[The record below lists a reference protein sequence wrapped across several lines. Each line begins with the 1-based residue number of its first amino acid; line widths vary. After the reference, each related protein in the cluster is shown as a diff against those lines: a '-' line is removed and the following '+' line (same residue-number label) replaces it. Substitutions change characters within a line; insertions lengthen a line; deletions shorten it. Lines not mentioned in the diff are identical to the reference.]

1 MTKFLFFQSFAD
13 QVGRL
18 IENEADFRAIAQNR
32 QLIAKIREIRG
43 LVKDGRDG
51 EAQKKK
57 ADLPLI
63 YFFGTRKEGVTKG
76 RKAADLDDMGIFT
89 GHDYD
94 ELPPGATLRQVLGL
108 IVKKIHDAGYDWK
121 ELLALVVLSPRHTEE
136 HPRFRVLLRVPE
148 ELRTGDTKGD
158 AERME
163 ALINLEEYGIHS
175 DPGCKPTKARPWYM
189 VDEASIHYLNA
200 RVLFGSETE
209 PVTTAPASV
218 QLCECHGEEPFG
230 DCPPVQAVP
239 RAKPAT
245 ATASAKPV
253 TTKQPKAKED
263 GYVHH
268 YCPQEQAF
276 RYRLDEIEEAIPD
289 IIERY
294 LNLLFDGDPALD
306 VEGQR
311 NANLFQAAC
320 GLRYLD
326 LTADELAAEL
336 VSFTTL
342 DEEEVKRTV
351 NSAYAQPWE
360 EHGSYK
366 LSLAVHEVK
375 ALLGSQNREETEECI
390 EGGSQDAVVEEIEP
404 QSAGDEPSDGD
415 GDGNGNGD
423 GDGGNDED
431 ESFRVEFNSPL
442 PPVLQLVADQLPS
455 RLHPAVLSTV
465 FAGLATLLR
474 EVYVVNYDGG
484 TQHVGNFIFL
494 TLGPHGQGKS
504 FTDRVNRAILRDV
517 QASDYAS
524 REKINDYKEK
534 KETVSATGK
543 RVALPKKAYVQIIG
557 DDFTSA
563 GLNQALDMA
572 YKNGPNAPLLW
583 MLSEL
588 DLLGSFCTSRT
599 LTTSLLRKTFDN
611 DRIGTLR
618 ATQKSVDCPLNMSVT
633 ISSTVDKARTW
644 FKADHLLN
652 GTVDRLSIALVPP
665 RETLLKDP
673 IRRDFETVIYEG
685 MKPYVKRLQAAH
697 DKLYNVPE
705 IKEFGENL
713 TIKMGEM
720 CKLHNIPEMVSFIGR
735 RVDVAVRMACILYIC
750 EGDKWTKE
758 IEDFVTTISFSQ
770 LCIMANLW
778 LNVLKKSQAKEVVL
792 NNLPDHEKI
801 WRLLQDEFTKQDL
814 IDVTTK
820 VTGIKPDEKKVDNKL
835 RQWKCRGKI
844 DKIEQTGTS
853 EEKDKEKIKWR
864 KKLLTDDQSDA

>member
-1 MTKFLFFQSFAD
+1 MIKFLFCQSFAD

-18 IENEADFRAIAQNR
+18 IENEADFRALAQDR
-32 QLIAKIREIRG
+32 QLIAKIREIRD
-43 LVKDGRDG
+43 LVKDGRDE

-94 ELPPGATLRQVLGL
+94 ELPPGATLQQVLGL
-108 IVKKIHDAGYDWK
+108 IAKKIHDAGYDWK
-121 ELLALVVLSPRHTEE
+121 KLLALVVLSPRHTEE

-148 ELRTGDTKGD
+148 ELRTGDTKKD

-163 ALINLEEYGIHS
+163 ALINLEEYSIHP
-175 DPGCKPTKARPWYM
+175 DPACKPTPARPWYM

-209 PVTTAPASV
+209 PVTNAPAPV

-239 RAKPAT
+239 RAKPTT
-245 ATASAKPV
+245 ATALAKPV
-253 TTKQPKAKED
+253 TTKQPKAKDD

-276 RYRLDEIEEAIPD
+276 RYRLDDIEEAIPD
-289 IIERY
+289 IIEHY
-294 LNLLFDGDPALD
+294 LDLLFDGDPALD

-336 VSFTTL
+336 MPFTTL

-351 NSAYAQPWE
+351 NSAYGQPWE
-360 EHGSYK
+360 ENGSYK
-366 LSLAVHEVK
+366 LSLAVREVK
-375 ALLGSQNREETEECI
+375 AALLGLQNREETEECI
-390 EGGSQDAVVEEIEP
+390 EGGSHQDAVEEIEP
-404 QSAGDEPSDGD
+404 TDGD

-423 GDGGNDED
+423 GDGNDED

-442 PPVLQLVADQLPS
+442 PPVLQLVADQVPS
-455 RLHPAVLSTV
+455 RLHPAVLNTV
-465 FAGLATLLR
+465 FAGLATFLR
-474 EVYVVNYDGG
+474 EVYVVGYEGG

-517 QASDYAS
+517 QENDRAS

-534 KETVSATGK
+534 KETASATGK
-543 RVALPKKAYVQIIG
+543 RAVAPKKAYVQLIG
-557 DDFTSA
+557 DDFTTA
-563 GLNQALDMA
+563 GLYQALDMA

-588 DLLGSFCTSRT
+588 DLLGSLSTSKAQA
-599 LTTSLLRKTFDN
+599 TSLLREIFDN
-611 DRIGTLR
+611 ARRGSER

-633 ISSTVDKARTW
+633 ISSTVDRARTW
-644 FKADHLLN
+644 FKGEHLTN

-665 RETLLKDP
+665 RETLLRDP
-673 IRRDFETVIYEG
+673 VRPDFETKIYEG
-685 MKPYVKRLQAAH
+685 MKPYVKLLQAAH
-697 DKLYNVPE
+697 GKTYDVPE
-705 IKEFGENL
+705 IKEFGKNL

-735 RVDVAVRMACILYIC
+735 RVDAAVRMACILYIC

-758 IEDFVTTISFSQ
+758 IEDFITTISFSQ
-770 LCIMANLW
+770 LRIMANLW
-778 LNVLKKSQAKEVVL
+778 LNVLKKSQDKEVVL

-801 WRLLQDEFTKQDL
+801 WRLLPDEFTKQDL

-820 VTGIKPDEKKVDNKL
+820 VTGITPNMKKVDNKL

-844 DKIEQTGTS
+844 DKIEQAGTS
-853 EEKDKEKIKWR
+853 EEKDKDKVKWR

>member
-1 MTKFLFFQSFAD
+1 MIS
-13 QVGRL
+13 
-18 IENEADFRAIAQNR
+18 
-32 QLIAKIREIRG
+32 KIREIRG
-43 LVKDGRDG
+43 LVMDGHDE

-63 YFFGTRKEGVTKG
+63 YFFGTRKEGVTRG

-94 ELPPGATLRQVLGL
+94 ELPPGATLRQVLSL
-108 IVKKIHDAGYDWK
+108 IVQKIHNAGYDWK

-148 ELRTGDTKGD
+148 ELRTGDTKKD

-163 ALINLEEYGIHS
+163 ALISLEEYGIHS

-189 VDEASIHYLNA
+189 VDETSIHYLNA

-209 PVTTAPASV
+209 PVTTAPASG

-230 DCPPVQAVP
+230 DCPPVQA
-239 RAKPAT
+239 KPVT

-253 TTKQPKAKED
+253 TTKQPKAKDD

-276 RYRLDEIEEAIPD
+276 RYRLDAIEEGIPD

-311 NANLFQAAC
+311 NASLFQAAC

-326 LTADELAAEL
+326 LTADELAGEL

-360 EHGSYK
+360 ENGSYK
-366 LSLAVHEVK
+366 LGLAVREVK
-375 ALLGSQNREETEECI
+375 AALLGSQNREEREECV
-390 EGGSQDAVVEEIEP
+390 EGGSQDAVVEEIELQP
-404 QSAGDEPSDGD
+404 AGDEPTDGDSDGD
-415 GDGNGNGD
+415 GN

-442 PPVLQLVADQLPS
+442 PPVLQLVAEQLPS

-504 FTDRVNRAILRDV
+504 FTERVNRAILRDV
-517 QASDYAS
+517 QESDRVS
-524 REKINDYKEK
+524 REKINDYKER
-534 KETVSATGK
+534 KETVPATGK
-543 RVALPKKAYVQIIG
+543 RVVSPKKAYVQIIG

-588 DLLGSFCTSRT
+588 DLLGSFCTSRS

-644 FKADHLLN
+644 FKPDHLLN
-652 GTVDRLSIALVPP
+652 GTVDRLGIALVPP
-665 RETLLKDP
+665 RQTLLKDP

-697 DKLYNVPE
+697 DKTYDVPE
-705 IKEFGENL
+705 IKEFGKNL
-713 TIKMGEM
+713 TIKIGEM

-750 EGDKWTKE
+750 GGEKWTKE

-770 LCIMANLW
+770 LRIMANLW

-801 WRLLQDEFTKQDL
+801 WRLLPSEFTKQDL
-814 IDVTTK
+814 IDATTK
-820 VTGIKPDEKKVDNKL
+820 VTGIVPDTKKVGDKL

-844 DKIEQTGTS
+844 EQASAG
-853 EEKDKEKIKWR
+853 EEKDKDKVKWR
-864 KKLLTDDQSDA
+864 KLLTDDQSDA